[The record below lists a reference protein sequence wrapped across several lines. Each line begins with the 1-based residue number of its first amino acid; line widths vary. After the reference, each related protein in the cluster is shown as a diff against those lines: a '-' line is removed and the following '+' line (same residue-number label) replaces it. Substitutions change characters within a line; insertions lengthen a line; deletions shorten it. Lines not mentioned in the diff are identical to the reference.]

1 MQITNNAHLPDAIVR
16 AVVNDPYPTR
26 GTGDISVT
34 RLIGPPQIRIL
45 ERRHRDELTEDAS
58 DRIWALVGQ
67 VAHGILERAESVA
80 ITEER
85 LFAELEGWT
94 ISGQFDRLALLPDG
108 RLQDYKVTSVWACI
122 DGPKPEWT
130 AQLNALRWLAAIND
144 YPGIDR
150 LEIVAILR
158 DWSRG
163 KAKAGGNYPPQ
174 QVRVLPVPLWSLAQT
189 RDYLIDR
196 VHLHQLAETCAR
208 TGRALPAC
216 TDAERWAQAHHLG
229 RAQTGPRQRL
239 ARLRQRS
246 GRRRPGRPHPGRDR
260 GDPARRIGALRRLLR
275 RVRLLPAV
283 GRPAAGPAP
292 AGGGRVNDWL
302 EGLVQHIRDGGDA
315 AQLGVLSTG
324 ERCFVALAADR
335 YDLLPPAYDRPDRG
349 LVSARFGLAPGRVQL
364 ARLAQPLCRGRVMT
378 APGARF
384 ANATQED
391 RPMSARPTHDL
402 VIKVGE
408 YNDRETGETKARWL
422 TIGTVFRH
430 DEGGTSIKLDCLPVG
445 LPEWNGWVS
454 VFPRGDAAQQ
464 RRQPPAAPS
473 DSPHRPEHS
482 RSPGSNRTSAMT
494 SHSDQVA
501 LTDWGAKTCAALVAL
516 IAEAERANG
525 PASAPDLRLWRRHT
539 KPSGQRPTWRAQ
551 CQAIPS
557 GVCTKLDEL

>member
-1 MQITNNAHLPDAIVR
+1 MQITNNANLRDAIVR

-94 ISGQFDRLALLPDG
+94 LSGQFDRLALLPDG
-108 RLQDYKVTSVWACI
+108 RLQDYKVTSGWACL

-144 YPGIDR
+144 YPGIER

-163 KAKAGGNYPPQ
+163 KAKAGGNYPSQ

-196 VHLHQLAETCAR
+196 VHLHQLAETCVR

-216 TDAERWAQAHHLG
+216 TDAERWARPTTWAVRKPG
-229 RAQTGPRQRL
+229 RVSALRVFDNAADAADLAARTPGGTVETRPGESVRCADYCAVSAFCPQWAALQPAPRQQEEAARTTGSKAWCNTSATAATPRSLGSCPPGSAASSPSRRTATTSCRL
-239 ARLRQRS
+239 PIPTRS
-246 GRRRPGRPHPGRDR
+246 RPG
-260 GDPARRIGALRRLLR
+260 IGSIRAG
-275 RVRLLPAV
+275 
-283 GRPAAGPAP
+283 GRPCATGAAGPATTP
-292 AGGGRVNDWL
+292 RAG
-302 EGLVQHIRDGGDA
+302 H
-315 AQLGVLSTG
+315 
-324 ERCFVALAADR
+324 DR
-335 YDLLPPAYDRPDRG
+335 
-349 LVSARFGLAPGRVQL
+349 AR
-364 ARLAQPLCRGRVMT
+364 
-378 APGARF
+378 ARF

-464 RRQPPAAPS
+464 RRQPPAAPT
-473 DSPHRPEHS
+473 R
-482 RSPGSNRTSAMT
+482 
-494 SHSDQVA
+494 Q
-501 LTDWGAKTCAALVAL
+501 
-516 IAEAERANG
+516 
-525 PASAPDLRLWRRHT
+525 PAPA
-539 KPSGQRPTWRAQ
+539 RAQ
-551 CQAIPS
+551 PQPRQQQDFSDDIPF
-557 GVCTKLDEL
+557 